1 MTIFHSLFRFIL
13 LLLTPKI
20 YVMKKYVLLAFAVLP
35 ATAMLAQSTAKKK
48 PVAATKKPA
57 AASAASAP
65 ALKNAADSFSY
76 AIGLSIASFYKAQGI
91 SNINN
96 TLVLKALSDS
106 KVDKALLNE
115 QQVNNCIVSY
125 MQKANSEKAN
135 PNKKAGQAFL
145 AENKKKPGV
154 VSLPSGLQYQVI
166 KEGTGPK
173 PGIEDQVKVHYHGTL
188 IDGTVFDSSVE
199 RGEPIKLGLKN
210 VIPGW
215 TEALQLMPVG
225 SKWKLFIP
233 SDLAYGDN
241 PAGPKI
247 QGGSTLIFDVE
258 LIEIVK
264 E

>member
-1 MTIFHSLFRFIL
+1 
-13 LLLTPKI
+13 
-20 YVMKKYVLLAFAVLP
+20 MKKYVLLALAVLP

-48 PVAATKKPA
+48 PVAATKKTATPA
-57 AASAASAP
+57 SSAP
-65 ALKNAADSFSY
+65 GLKNAADSFSY

-91 SNINN
+91 TNINN
-96 TLVLKALSDS
+96 ALVLKALADS

-115 QQVNNCIVSY
+115 QQVNNCIVTY
-125 MQKANSEKAN
+125 MQKTRSENAS

-154 VSLPSGLQYQVI
+154 ITLPSGLQYQVI

-173 PGIEDQVKVHYHGTL
+173 PSIDDQVKVHYHGTL
-188 IDGTVFDSSVE
+188 IDGTVFDSSVD
-199 RGEPIKLGLKN
+199 RGQPITLGLKN

-233 SDLAYGDN
+233 SDLAYGDD
-241 PAGPKI
+241 PAGPTIKE
-247 QGGSTLIFDVE
+247 GSTLIFDVE
-258 LIEIVK
+258 LLEIVK
-264 E
+264 N

>member
-1 MTIFHSLFRFIL
+1 
-13 LLLTPKI
+13 
-20 YVMKKYVLLAFAVLP
+20 MKKYVLLALAVLP

-57 AASAASAP
+57 TPASSAP
-65 ALKNAADSFSY
+65 VLKNAADSFSY

-96 TLVLKALSDS
+96 SLVVKALADS

-125 MQKANSEKAN
+125 MQKTRSENAS

-145 AENKKKPGV
+145 AENKKKPGIV
-154 VSLPSGLQYQVI
+154 TLPSGLQYQVI

-173 PGIEDQVKVHYHGTL
+173 PTIDDQVKVHYHGTL

-199 RGEPIKLGLKN
+199 RGQPITLGLKN

-241 PAGPKI
+241 PAGPTIKE
-247 QGGSTLIFDVE
+247 GSTLIFDVE
-258 LIEIVK
+258 LLEIVK
-264 E
+264 N